1 MFCSKCGAK
10 NDDSA
15 KFCEKC
21 GEPLNK
27 SSSEKEIVVSIED
40 TKRNKKVG
48 IISVIVCAIV
58 IAVILFIAFGGRSYK
73 EVIDEYIDAHLS
85 CDTDAILNLYPKEI
99 VDHIIDEE
107 IENNHYIAD
116 YIDHQDFIDYCNDEL
131 KDNLENLQEIFGDN
145 LSMSYNIMEITD
157 VSEDYYEDY
166 THLYDDNAGVD
177 YDVSEYKLVTIEIL
191 CEGDKNEGIAIKR
204 TIHLTRAGR
213 SWELNPYY
221 NDITLFN
228 SFDNSD
234 LRDTY
239 DSDESNSYLH
249 F

>member
-73 EVIDEYIDAHLS
+73 EVIDEYIDAQLS

-116 YIDHQDFIDYCNDEL
+116 YIDHQDFMN
-131 KDNLENLQEIFGDN
+131 
-145 LSMSYNIMEITD
+145 
-157 VSEDYYEDY
+157 
-166 THLYDDNAGVD
+166 
-177 YDVSEYKLVTIEIL
+177 
-191 CEGDKNEGIAIKR
+191 
-204 TIHLTRAGR
+204 
-213 SWELNPYY
+213 
-221 NDITLFN
+221 
-228 SFDNSD
+228 
-234 LRDTY
+234 
-239 DSDESNSYLH
+239 
-249 F
+249 